1 MPPKKSA
8 KAKRLAAS
16 AARGFATTS
25 IIKPKDPEPP
35 ADWELADAEPT
46 KAEPPPPSAEQQ
58 EPQTVPE
65 PQAPPTQGT
74 PVDSD
79 ALLKDALRAEAAA
92 DAALAKA
99 AAARAALA
107 SSSAVPA
114 LAISPRAEL
123 ALFTH
128 LRDAA
133 PLVGVQTAAAAQ
145 PAPLELHQTYVT
157 LQRLGFTDDDIEA
170 GMRSLPS
177 GSVDAIVHLPARFTD
192 KLEHQLGADAPIRSY
207 TQNRGI
213 RSAESGPRY
222 EEPTV
227 AWSEPVG
234 TTKLEDPVDK
244 ESSKAWILQRALAGD
259 SGSGG
264 DSDSDSLD
272 ESLASYGRN
281 ANKLNAGSMQGA
293 KGLTKKQY
301 KQQLQKLEQQRMK
314 QARAQRQQR
323 EDAPEAV
330 VNVISNPQDS
340 PDTRPSASIAD
351 DLDSWEQVERDAD
364 PEPKKETQGDGSL
377 ALESHSDSGSEAGG
391 LFESMFDEEAATAAS
406 PASAL
411 AAVSRHRVH
420 DMSQS
425 GWTGPMPVD
434 LLQQWITK
442 NCKGAQMA
450 FSPLESHRG
459 FRVALRF
466 SGGKGRVKLDGMR
479 FEIPTDEAV
488 TQKLDARQ
496 FVATMALYEL
506 AGDQQALQIRNL
518 PPKYAE
524 LWREWTRAKQAAAH
538 QAAFEARSRRIQFVR
553 DIQQSECAEAPQTA
567 KAHENSVEAVSKADL
582 DQRHRRDAGDDPAK
596 LEQLLEARKKS
607 SKFMRLLSIRSALP
621 VYQHRQA
628 VIDAVSKHQ
637 VVVLSGDTGSGKS
650 TQVPQFLLEHAIS
663 AGYGTSTNII
673 CTQPRRISAMSLAQR
688 VSEEIADP
696 GQPGARGT
704 WVGYQGVLLRRM
716 ESDPL
721 LSGVS
726 HVVVDEVHER
736 TLDSDFLLFLLKR
749 LIPKRPDLRIVLMSA
764 TADAAFFAAFFEK
777 NTGIALVPA
786 LQVPG
791 KAHPVEIGFLEDA
804 VQQSGYTLDAF
815 SEFALQPKAAGRES
829 RMITVTGRGGKSH
842 RQMVVWEKT
851 LSRADADDLY
861 VDDEEDSAGQDGDAV
876 GAVDRAD
883 AGEKAE
889 SQPEYSAA
897 TLQAVALTNP
907 RRINFELI
915 EHLIYHILATE
926 PPQPQ
931 DAGDQ
936 PGSILVFLPG
946 MAEIRR
952 VKELLDSRAPDR
964 TKPRLWVL
972 CLHGLLSGQE
982 QSLVFQSA
990 PAGLRKVVLSTN
1002 VAETGVTIPDVV
1014 YVIDSGRAREVCYDE
1029 RRKMRKLAEV
1039 LISKANCKQRAGRAG
1054 RVRPGKCFHLMP
1066 RATYDNLMPA
1076 RPPEMLRLEIEE
1088 LCLRARSILGPL
1100 SRCGPLYQL
1109 FEQMPD
1115 PPSAQRVQR
1124 SLDLLR
1130 MTQAL
1135 DDNENLTQL
1144 GTMLANLPLDVRL
1157 GKMLLYAAFLDCLEP
1172 VLTACAVLSLGKSPF
1187 ARPLGQEAAAQA
1199 AHAAFRRSNSDLLA
1213 CIAAFDG
1220 WRAKLHG
1227 TKSRT
1232 AARAYCE
1239 TRFLS
1244 LQNLDMIND
1253 TREQLRRSLA
1263 SLGVSG
1269 IQAAL
1274 SASQPV
1280 SSVKGQEQRHNTQKQ
1295 QVDERLLQATLAA
1308 SLYPNLL
1315 VLDPVKRA
1323 RIDEKPQPGLLHLP
1337 GKSDAVVIHRSS
1349 LFRLADLS
1357 GPQRWFAYYAIQAD
1371 RVYAGGIAREKPTV
1385 LDINEVPG
1393 VAVALLCGRT
1403 PVANHRIG
1411 TLSLDD
1417 GRVVLACPSRTCS
1430 GLMALRGQLAACFD
1444 DFLAGGDSGGAQPT
1458 QQVLQ
1463 VLQAVLHSS

>member
-192 KLEHQLGADAPIRSY
+192 KLEHQLDSDPGADAPIRSY

-496 FVATMALYEL
+496 FVA
-506 AGDQQALQIRNL
+506 
-518 PPKYAE
+518 
-524 LWREWTRAKQAAAH
+524 
-538 QAAFEARSRRIQFVR
+538 
-553 DIQQSECAEAPQTA
+553 QSECAEAPQTA

-607 SKFMRLLSIRSALP
+607 SKFMRLL
-621 VYQHRQA
+621 A

-704 WVGYQGVLLRRM
+704 WGVLLRRM

-1066 RATYDNLMPA
+1066 RATYDNL
-1076 RPPEMLRLEIEE
+1076 
-1088 LCLRARSILGPL
+1088 
-1100 SRCGPLYQL
+1100 
-1109 FEQMPD
+1109 
-1115 PPSAQRVQR
+1115 
-1124 SLDLLR
+1124 
-1130 MTQAL
+1130 TQAL

-1172 VLTACAVLSLGKSPF
+1172 
-1187 ARPLGQEAAAQA
+1187 
-1199 AHAAFRRSNSDLLA
+1199 
-1213 CIAAFDG
+1213 
-1220 WRAKLHG
+1220 
-1227 TKSRT
+1227 
-1232 AARAYCE
+1232 
-1239 TRFLS
+1239 
-1244 LQNLDMIND
+1244 
-1253 TREQLRRSLA
+1253 
-1263 SLGVSG
+1263 
-1269 IQAAL
+1269 
-1274 SASQPV
+1274 
-1280 SSVKGQEQRHNTQKQ
+1280 

-1403 PVANHRIG
+1403 PVANVR
-1411 TLSLDD
+1411 
-1417 GRVVLACPSRTCS
+1417 
-1430 GLMALRGQLAACFD
+1430 
-1444 DFLAGGDSGGAQPT
+1444 
-1458 QQVLQ
+1458 
-1463 VLQAVLHSS
+1463 